1 MFLIISNDNSLLLET
16 SLTLLKLPF
25 ILINSFNCLVN
36 TISELE
42 KKDIKQLFIV
52 NSNTSIKKKINEN
65 IDKLLSI
72 KESCIIG
79 YKNNFLLENSKID
92 SINDFS
98 IDIHNSFSA
107 YNSNPKDPVY
117 PVLEIIRSLLS
128 KIIFLNEN
136 FFIVPIL
143 SLNIFEIR
151 SIDFGP

>member
-1 MFLIISNDNSLLLET
+1 MSLAPSPIGFTLNSDPLSN
-16 SLTLLKLPF
+16 
-25 ILINSFNCLVN
+25 NSFHNVG
-36 TISELE
+36 I
-42 KKDIKQLFIV
+42 
-52 NSNTSIKKKINEN
+52 
-65 IDKLLSI
+65 
-72 KESCIIG
+72 
-79 YKNNFLLENSKID
+79 
-92 SINDFS
+92 
-98 IDIHNSFSA
+98 NSFSA

>member
-1 MFLIISNDNSLLLET
+1 MFLIIGNNSLLLET

-42 KKDIKQLFIV
+42 KDIKQLFIV
-52 NSNTSIKKKINEN
+52 NSNTSIKKINEN

-79 YKNNFLLENSKID
+79 YKNNFLIENSKID

-98 IDIHNSFSA
+98 IDINNSFSA
-107 YNSNPKDPVY
+107 YNNKNKY
-117 PVLEIIRSLLS
+117 
-128 KIIFLNEN
+128 
-136 FFIVPIL
+136 
-143 SLNIFEIR
+143 
-151 SIDFGP
+151 